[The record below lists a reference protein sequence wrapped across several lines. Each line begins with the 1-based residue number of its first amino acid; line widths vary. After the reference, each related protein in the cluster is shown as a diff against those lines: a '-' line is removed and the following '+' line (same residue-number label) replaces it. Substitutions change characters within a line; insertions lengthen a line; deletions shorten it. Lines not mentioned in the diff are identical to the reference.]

1 MNFQNTQLINKIDH
15 NGNELNFNE
24 LTPNYN
30 LKFLKASIN
39 KKVHSHSEPRRQN
52 YNKSKRGNTTESM
65 LNNTIDKCREKQFRH
80 PRIYSNKLLDQ
91 KMKVF
96 DTNLK
101 NFKRDSKLPGSQF
114 ISENKSFR
122 NEAFNKDNIK
132 LRHIPQMK
140 HPKIKIYPLVQSIAR
155 IDS

>member
-1 MNFQNTQLINKIDH
+1 M
-15 NGNELNFNE
+15 NFNE
-24 LTPNYN
+24 LTSNYS
-30 LKFLKASIN
+30 LKFLKASKI

-52 YNKSKRGNTTESM
+52 FNKSKRGNTTESM

-101 NFKRDSKLPGSQF
+101 NFKRDSKLPRSRF
-114 ISENKSFR
+114 ISDKKTSFR
-122 NEAFNKDNIK
+122 NEAFNKDK
-132 LRHIPQMK
+132 LEANVI
-140 HPKIKIYPLVQSIAR
+140 
-155 IDS
+155 